1 VKATVRKFIS
11 RTTTAIR
18 AAVQMPR
25 AAYCRILNGAALNE
39 ALEIGWLIRTS
50 EMLDR
55 LFIELPDGKQSWYG
69 RHVVKAYRATH
80 GRDPLKAWVQHH
92 TTGRWIHVYVYA
104 PDDKALIQGLRTY
117 KATRPVA
124 LVLFPEA
131 A

>member
-1 VKATVRKFIS
+1 MTG
-11 RTTTAIR
+11 AIR
-18 AAVQMPR
+18 NLIRRTRAVFEAVRVPR
-25 AAYCRILNGAALNE
+25 ATYYRVLNGKVINE

-80 GRDPLKAWVQHH
+80 GRDPLKAWVQHR
-92 TTGRWIHVYVYA
+92 TTGRWIKVYVYA
-104 PDDKALIQGLRTY
+104 PDDRSLITGLRTY

-124 LVLFPEA
+124 LALFPESA
-131 A
+131 